1 MMPLGCCEINRVNM
15 GYGHWMANP
24 GRICTDGGCERQS
37 IHFPL
42 LFYGDVCVE
51 REEQKHLGAG
61 AKMGSRSYHNPTL
74 DQARLSLCC
83 MDCNSEDGTALWACK
98 HPLPPQ
104 QMQQQ
109 QAVAPSL
116 NCSHPCTPV
125 LKLCKPSQ
133 LPSDLPPARTDSSLC
148 WEDCEEVSLS
158 SFSHLRRTQKSDVP
172 FLRHPHHQASPKK
185 ILPPVVLPSLLV
197 NLIKVEM
204 TIHSSHLMILFGG
217 VIFFLCPSLWWKR
230 AISREFQL
238 GFFSVSGAQSLL
250 S

>member
-1 MMPLGCCEINRVNM
+1 MGTGWQIQAGFVQMGAVRDRASIFPYFSMGMCVWREKNRNFLVQEL
-15 GYGHWMANP
+15 
-24 GRICTDGGCERQS
+24 T
-37 IHFPL
+37 
-42 LFYGDVCVE
+42 
-51 REEQKHLGAG
+51 
-61 AKMGSRSYHNPTL
+61 KMGSRSYHNPTL

-116 NCSHPCTPV
+116 NCSHPCTPA

-197 NLIKVEM
+197 NLKTVEM

-217 VIFFLCPSLWWKR
+217 VIFFYALPCGGNELFPGNFS
-230 AISREFQL
+230 L
-238 GFFSVSGAQSLL
+238 GFFQFLVHSLCCHSCREKL
-250 S
+250 GNAFLI